1 MKLIQLGLLST
12 LTAGVLFA
20 NNIVADAP
28 GQFPEGVE
36 YNKKT
41 GEFYLGSLSAKNII
55 KIDKDSK
62 VSAFSTQ
69 APLPSAGLHIDYD
82 RNELLA
88 TGLNRA
94 EVSDNDPSTHGN
106 ASLVIYD
113 LTSGELK
120 ANIDLRDL
128 NPNQEAYFANDIT
141 SDKNGNIYVSDFKAG
156 AVYKVDKNNTPSL
169 FYKGD
174 KLGLANGLE
183 IVNDNT
189 LLVSDSVPRD
199 GKWQIV
205 KIPLDNPKAASRVIM
220 DDPVYRGFDGML
232 VNEDGTVVGVTHN
245 TDKSASILIKL
256 QTSDNWNSAKIVSS
270 QVSKTRLTTVARVQ
284 DGNYFALQQNFK
296 NPKKADW
303 VLENIKLP

>member
-12 LTAGVLFA
+12 LTAGILFG

-62 VSAFSTQ
+62 VTSFSTQ

-94 EVSDNDPSTHGN
+94 EISDNDPSTHGN

-120 ANIDLRDL
+120 ANIDLREL

-174 KLGLANGLE
+174 NLGLANGLE
-183 IVNDNT
+183 VVDENI
-189 LLVSDSVPRD
+189 LLVSDTVPRD
-199 GKWQIV
+199 GKWQLV
-205 KIPLDNPKAASRVIM
+205 KIPLDNPKAASRVTM
-220 DDPVYRGFDGML
+220 EDPMYKGFDGML
-232 VNEDGTVVGVTHN
+232 VNENGTVVGVTHN
-245 TDKSASILIKL
+245 EDKSASLLIKL
-256 QTSDNWNSAKIVSS
+256 ETSDNWNSAKIVSS
-270 QVSKTRLTTVARVQ
+270 KSSKTRLTTVARVQ

-296 NPKKADW
+296 DPKKADW